1 MILRVL
7 EIPPVLLEIGVG
19 ISNEI
24 EVAPIVIDKTTILEI
39 RPMIAL
45 PF

>member
-1 MILRVL
+1 M
-7 EIPPVLLEIGVG
+7 G

-39 RPMIAL
+39 RAMIAL